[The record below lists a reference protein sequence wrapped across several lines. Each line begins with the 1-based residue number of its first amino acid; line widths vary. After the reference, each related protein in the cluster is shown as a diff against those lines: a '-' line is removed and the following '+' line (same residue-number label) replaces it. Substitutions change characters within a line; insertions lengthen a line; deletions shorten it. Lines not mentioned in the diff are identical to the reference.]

1 MTAVSNATDA
11 NRGHAAH
18 TKAAEDQTGL
28 PGTIDRPMRVTV
40 IGAGSMFTPRLI
52 NDILRIPGADSG
64 RINLVDIDPGRL
76 ATMYQLIQQLVD
88 QLGRADGWTV
98 NAATDRRKALA
109 GSDFIVVTIEVSG
122 LDCVRFDND
131 IPAKYGVDQCIG
143 DTIGPGG
150 LFKGL
155 RTIPVFLDILA
166 DTEELCPDALVLNYT
181 NPMNM
186 LCQAAARRSSMR
198 VVGLC
203 HSVQGTGRLLAR
215 RATVDYTEMDWQCA
229 GINHLAWFTT
239 LEHGGQDLYPRLFE
253 KARRDFDGNPADPG
267 DAGDLVRKDMMLN
280 FGAFITES
288 SGHLSEYLPYYRPRA
303 ESRERY
309 CGDRYEGGTSFYAN
323 EWPTWRA
330 ESDASRH
337 RMLNGQEPMDWDR
350 SFEYAPWII
359 EAVMK
364 NADFRFHGNVPNATH
379 AGGLLI
385 DNLPAGDIVE
395 VECLVNGAGLQPR
408 AHGALPPQMAAVC
421 RSNLTVFELG
431 VAAALELRKEPAIH
445 ALILDPL
452 TAACCPPADV
462 RQMTLELFEAE
473 KDFLPA
479 YV

>member
-1 MTAVSNATDA
+1 MTAVSNAADA

-18 TKAAEDQTGL
+18 AKAAEDQTGL
-28 PGTIDRPMRVTV
+28 PGEIDRPLNVTV
-40 IGAGSMFTPRLI
+40 IGAGSMFTPRLM

-64 RINLVDIDPGRL
+64 RINLVDIDPERL
-76 ATMYQLIQQLVD
+76 ATMRQLIQRLVE
-88 QLGRADGWTV
+88 QLGRAGGWTV
-98 NAATDRRKALA
+98 NAATDRREALA

-166 DTEELCPDALVLNYT
+166 DAEELCPNALVLNYT

-186 LCQAAARRSSMR
+186 LCRAAAERSAMR
-198 VVGLC
+198 VVGRG

-215 RATVDYTEMDWQCA
+215 RAGVPYADLDWECA
-229 GINHLAWFTT
+229 GINHLAWFTR
-239 LEHGGQDLYPRLFE
+239 LEHDGQDLYPLLFE
-253 KARRDFDGNPADPG
+253 KARQDLAGDPADPD

-303 ESRERY
+303 DSRERY
-309 CGDRYEGGTSFYAN
+309 CGDRYEGGSSFYAN

-330 ESDASRH
+330 EADESRR
-337 RMLNGQEPMDWDR
+337 RMLDGQEPMDWDR
-350 SFEYAPWII
+350 SFEYASWIV

-364 NADFRFHGNVPNATH
+364 DSDFRFHGNLPNA
-379 AGGLLI
+379 APGDGLLI

-395 VECLVNGAGLQPR
+395 VECLVNGDGVQPR
-408 AHGALPPQMAAVC
+408 AHGALPAQMAAVC
-421 RSNLTVFELG
+421 RSNLAVFELG
-431 VAAALELRKEPAIH
+431 VAAALERRKEPAIH
-445 ALILDPL
+445 ALMLDPL
-452 TAACCPPADV
+452 TAASCPPADI
-462 RQMTLELFEAE
+462 RRMTLELFAAE
-473 KDFLPA
+473 RDFLPDYA
-479 YV
+479 